1 MKILMELADIL
12 EQELEDVTRKGSI
25 ESAGELEWIY
35 QAVDI
40 LKDIETICAM
50 REGGKSRYSREG
62 SYDGSYDD
70 GGSYRRGRAANGR
83 YVSRESRDSYGR
95 SERASRE
102 GEKDRAKSMLQDMMQ
117 TANNEREKNAI
128 REFLQNWGEM

>member
-50 REGGKSRYSREG
+50 REGGSKYSRE
-62 SYDGSYDD
+62 GSYDD